1 MSNTLRERCLDPLVL
16 WARTDA
22 AHALHACRLLLGG
35 HVRTA
40 GAHGRV
46 HLFGAALLRMIG
58 GGASS
63 LIAVLLGL
71 LGRYR
76 TLDAR
81 ERADAHLVFGQGI
94 DLDRVRVAKPGGLH
108 RLLFVAQ
115 RLLQG
120 GGPPRAFVTGNLIH
134 VAPGHTLT
142 RALLIHELTHVWQAQ
157 VDGPCCLWQALHA
170 QFFGEGYDYGA
181 DLRRGDS
188 AYAASAGDTLGEG
201 AQATLRAKPF
211 AAFNREQQAQI
222 LMHYFVRRVLLQQ
235 SPQQLAP
242 WEVHAVTVRG
252 TLRPIRDEGA
262 ATPAPHRRRSHLR

>member
-22 AHALHACRLLLGG
+22 AHVLHACRRVLGG

-40 GAHGRV
+40 EEPGRV

-94 DLDRVRVAKPGGLH
+94 DLDRVQVAEADGLH

-134 VAPGHTLT
+134 IAPGHALT

-181 DLRRGDS
+181 DLRRGDN
-188 AYAASAGDTLGEG
+188 ACAASGDTLGEG
-201 AQATLRAKPF
+201 AQAILRAKPF
-211 AAFNREQQAQI
+211 TAFNREQQAQI
-222 LMHYFVRRVLLQQ
+222 LMHYFVRRVLLQH

-242 WEVHAVTVRG
+242 WEAHAAAVRA
-252 TLRPIRDEGA
+252 TLRPTRGEGA
-262 ATPAPHRRRSHLR
+262 ATPIPRRRRSHLR